1 MWQNTCLSL
10 SCKTSLYYNAIYFTK
25 VSYTVLFVF
34 HKCFELIQWAMYM
47 GRHAS
52 SANIANITVS
62 RAPGFSEPF
71 IQKSALCRGWLRQ
84 THLELLRSQLC
95 SCAIQIAFCI
105 SGIASVASSFIVAMI
120 HKELQI
126 TKKSCL
132 TFISF
137 PISWKH
143 KGIRIGES
151 PNILLTPP
159 IIGQS
164 KVWRS
169 PEQERRGYS
178 VTSTSFNSH
187 PHFPFLEAAFPQNL
201 HLSITLSPLSCARSL
216 LLTIHTFYS
225 CCRHGASSVRRIWS

>member
-52 SANIANITVS
+52 SANIANITVT

-105 SGIASVASSFIVAMI
+105 SGIAWVASSFIVAMI
-120 HKELQI
+120 HKEILSKQPNHQKVLSYI
-126 TKKSCL
+126 Y
-132 TFISF
+132 FISNLL
-137 PISWKH
+137 KTQRD
-143 KGIRIGES
+143 KDRRES
-151 PNILLTPP
+151 KYFANAPHN
-159 IIGQS
+159 
-164 KVWRS
+164 RS
-169 PEQERRGYS
+169 
-178 VTSTSFNSH
+178 V
-187 PHFPFLEAAFPQNL
+187 
-201 HLSITLSPLSCARSL
+201 
-216 LLTIHTFYS
+216 
-225 CCRHGASSVRRIWS
+225 